1 MSGFLNGVRAVTHLD
16 VSAEDCQ
23 YAMKAVQECLR
34 LDVVKSNG
42 EVSSQA
48 KTELHQHVNGSL
60 KGYE

>member
-1 MSGFLNGVRAVTHLD
+1 MSGFLNGVRAVTHFD

-23 YAMKAVQECLR
+23 YAVKAVEECLQ

-42 EVSSQA
+42 EVSSKA
-48 KTELHQHVNGSL
+48 KTELHRHVNGSL